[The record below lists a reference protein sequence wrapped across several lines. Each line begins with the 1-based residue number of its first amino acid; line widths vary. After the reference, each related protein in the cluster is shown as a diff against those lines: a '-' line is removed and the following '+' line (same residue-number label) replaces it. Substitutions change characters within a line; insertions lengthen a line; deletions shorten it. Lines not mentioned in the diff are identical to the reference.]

1 MSNALLVLPFRW
13 NSKDVDQWFHV
24 IDVEKY
30 RKVAAQVKVS
40 VISTEHSLIA
50 LKTLLVKVNVVFN
63 PER

>member
-1 MSNALLVLPFRW
+1 
-13 NSKDVDQWFHV
+13 VDQWFHV